1 MPALPLVPDDPR
13 EIGRYRLTGRLG
25 EGGQGVVYLGE
36 GPSGER
42 AAVKVL
48 KHADARARERFAREM
63 AAARRVAPF
72 ATAAVL
78 DSSAEGP
85 LPYVASEFVD
95 GPSLQE
101 RVAEGG
107 PLRGGDLQR
116 LAVNTASA
124 LAAIH
129 AAGIVHRDL
138 KPANVL
144 LGPDGPRVVDFGI
157 ARAIDAET
165 RTQMVGTP
173 AYFAPEWLRDVPP
186 TVKSDV
192 FAWAGTMVFAATGR
206 PPFGGGTTVEA
217 MMHRIATADPD
228 LTGVPDALRPLLSE
242 CLAKEPDRRPSS
254 RDLAMR
260 LIDPTSRPAA
270 DITRPQAPYPGPP
283 VPVPPAPGPDHP
295 GGPSP
300 FGPATDPSP
309 SRNLTQPHRRP
320 PVPGPPPP
328 AGDGS
333 GGSDGRGGRGGGST
347 RVIVGAAAAVVL
359 AIACATAVLL
369 LNRGG
374 GADKPSTTASQ
385 RSPAPSGR
393 SSSPSGGGS
402 GGGTGGGR
410 SVPAAFGGTWE
421 GELTQKGGIT
431 LGDTGTKVTM
441 RLAGGSDGGT
451 AEYDQWGCR
460 TRLTVSAVSGSKV
473 DFDETALTSTG
484 ADRFCTGG
492 PVSLTRVPGGLQ
504 YTSTGIGTTSGTLR
518 KVG

>member
-1 MPALPLVPDDPR
+1 MPALPLAPGDPR

-48 KHADARARERFAREM
+48 KNADERARARFAREM
-63 AAARRVAPF
+63 DAARLVAPF

-101 RVAEGG
+101 RVADRG
-107 PLRGGDLQR
+107 PLRGGDVQR

-173 AYFAPEWLRDVPP
+173 AYFAPEWLRDHPP

-206 PPFGGGTTVEA
+206 PPFGGAVTVEA

-228 LTGVPDALRPLLSE
+228 LTGVPDALRPLLAE
-242 CLAKEPDRRPSS
+242 CLAKDPDRRPSS

-260 LIDPTSRPAA
+260 LIDPSP
-270 DITRPQAPYPGPP
+270 PQAPLSRRDVTQPQPYPGPP
-283 VPVPPAPGPDHP
+283 VPVPPPPGPYPGGGASGPSTNPLPPRDPTQPHPPLLTTSPPPGPD
-295 GGPSP
+295 GGGRVSGRRVRMAVAALGALVLIGGVAGLIYKGDGDGKPSDDSS
-300 FGPATDPSP
+300 GRTIGQTSAPATP
-309 SRNLTQPHRRP
+309 T
-320 PVPGPPPP
+320 
-328 AGDGS
+328 DG
-333 GGSDGRGGRGGGST
+333 
-347 RVIVGAAAAVVL
+347 A
-359 AIACATAVLL
+359 
-369 LNRGG
+369 
-374 GADKPSTTASQ
+374 
-385 RSPAPSGR
+385 
-393 SSSPSGGGS
+393 S
-402 GGGTGGGR
+402 GGGTPSGGASSGGR
-410 SVPAAFGGTWE
+410 SLPAAFGGTWE
-421 GELTQKGGIT
+421 GTLTQKGGIT
-431 LGDTGTKVTM
+431 IGDVSTKVTM
-441 RLAGGSDGGT
+441 HLTGGGDGGT
-451 AEYDQWGCR
+451 ADYDRWGCQ
-460 TRLTVSAVSGSKV
+460 TRLTVSAVSGAQV
-473 DFDETALTSTG
+473 DFDETAIRSTG
-484 ADRFCTGG
+484 SEGFCTGG
-492 PVSLTRVPGGLQ
+492 PVSLKQVSGGLE
-504 YTSTGIGTTSGTLR
+504 YTSTGIGTTSGTLH
-518 KVG
+518 KTG

>member
-42 AAVKVL
+42 VAVKVL

-101 RVAEGG
+101 RVADGG

-173 AYFAPEWLRDVPP
+173 AYFAPEWLRDLPP

-206 PPFGGGTTVEA
+206 PPFGGGVTVEA

-242 CLAKEPDRRPSS
+242 CLAKDPDRRPSS

-283 VPVPPAPGPDHP
+283 VPVPVPPAPGPGQA

-309 SRNLTQPHRRP
+309 SRNLTQPHPQP

-328 AGDGS
+328 AD
-333 GGSDGRGGRGGGST
+333 DGRGGGGGRTT
-347 RVIVGAAAAVVL
+347 RVVVGAAAAVVL
-359 AIACATAVLL
+359 AIACATAVIL

-374 GADKPSTTASQ
+374 GSDTPSTTASQ
-385 RSPAPSGR
+385 RSPAPSER
-393 SSSPSGGGS
+393 SSSPSGGGTAGS
-402 GGGTGGGR
+402 GGR

-421 GELTQKGGIT
+421 GELTQTGGIT
-431 LGDTGTKVTM
+431 FGDVSTKVTM
-441 RLAGGSDGGT
+441 RLTGGGDGGT
-451 AEYDQWGCR
+451 AVYDRWDCR

-473 DFDETALTSTG
+473 DFDETAVTSTG
-484 ADRFCTGG
+484 SDRFCTGG
-492 PVSLTRVPGGLQ
+492 PVSLTRVPGGLE

>member
-13 EIGRYRLTGRLG
+13 AIGRYRLTGRLG

-42 AAVKVL
+42 VAVKVL
-48 KHADARARERFAREM
+48 KNADARARERFAREM
-63 AAARRVAPF
+63 AAARQVAPF

-101 RVAEGG
+101 RVADAG

-157 ARAIDAET
+157 ARAVDAET

-173 AYFAPEWLRDVPP
+173 AYFAPEWLRDHPP

-206 PPFGGGTTVEA
+206 PPFGGAVTVEA

-242 CLAKEPDRRPSS
+242 CLAKDPDRRPSS

-260 LIDPTSRPAA
+260 LIDPTSRPAP
-270 DITRPQAPYPGPP
+270 DITRPQQPYGGPP
-283 VPVPPAPGPDHP
+283 VPVPPAPGPDA
-295 GGPSP
+295 GGGSFPS
-300 FGPATDPSP
+300 GPATDPSP
-309 SRNLTQPHRRP
+309 SRNLTQPHPQP
-320 PVPGPPPP
+320 PVPGPPP
-328 AGDGS
+328 AD
-333 GGSDGRGGRGGGST
+333 DRRGGGRNT
-347 RVIVGAAAAVVL
+347 RVIVGAAAAIVL
-359 AIACATAVLL
+359 AIACATAVIL
-369 LNRGG
+369 LNKGG
-374 GADKPSTTASQ
+374 GSDSPVTASSHNSPAQSSSSSATSPST
-385 RSPAPSGR
+385 
-393 SSSPSGGGS
+393 SGGGDGSGGNGS
-402 GGGTGGGR
+402 GGGGGAL
-410 SVPAAFGGTWE
+410 PAAFGGTWE
-421 GELTQKGGIT
+421 GTLTQKGGIT
-431 LGDTGTKVTM
+431 IGDASTTVTVH
-441 RLAGGSDGGT
+441 LAGGSDGGT
-451 AEYDQWGCR
+451 AEYPRWGCQ
-460 TRLTVSAVSGSKV
+460 TRLTVSGVSGSKV
-473 DFDETALTSTG
+473 DFDETAVRSTG
-484 ADRFCTGG
+484 SAGFCTGG
-492 PVSLTRVPGGLQ
+492 PVSLEQVSGGLR
-504 YTSTGIGTTSGTLR
+504 YTSTGIGTTSGTLH

>member
-1 MPALPLVPDDPR
+1 MPALPLVTDDPR

-42 AAVKVL
+42 VAVKVL
-48 KHADARARERFAREM
+48 KNADARARERFGREM
-63 AAARRVAPF
+63 AAARQVAPF

-78 DSSAEGP
+78 DSSGEGP
-85 LPYVASEFVD
+85 LPYVVSEFVD

-101 RVAEGG
+101 RVGDGG

-165 RTQMVGTP
+165 RTQVVGTP
-173 AYFAPEWLRDVPP
+173 AYFAPEWLRDHPP

-206 PPFGGGTTVEA
+206 PPFGGAVTVEA

-242 CLAKEPDRRPSS
+242 CLAKDPARRPSS

-260 LIDPTSRPAA
+260 LIDPTSRPAP
-270 DITRPQAPYPGPP
+270 DITRPQAPYEGPP
-283 VPVPPAPGPDHP
+283 VPIPPAPVPHP
-295 GGPSP
+295 GGGSSSS
-300 FGPATDPSP
+300 GPTTDPFP
-309 SRNLTQPHRRP
+309 PRNLTQPYPQP

-328 AGDGS
+328 
-333 GGSDGRGGRGGGST
+333 SDEGRGGRGGRST
-347 RVIVGAAAAVVL
+347 RVIVGAAAVVVL
-359 AIACATAVLL
+359 AIACATAVIL
-369 LNRGG
+369 LNGG
-374 GADKPSTTASQ
+374 DGSDTPSTAATRTA
-385 RSPAPSGR
+385 RGAPPATS
-393 SSSPSGGGS
+393 STATTSSPSGGNPA
-402 GGGTGGGR
+402 GGGTTL
-410 SVPAAFGGTWE
+410 PASFAGTWK
-421 GELTQKGGIT
+421 GTLTQKGGLTFGDVTTTAT
-431 LGDTGTKVTM
+431 LRLTG
-441 RLAGGSDGGT
+441 GGDGGT
-451 AEYDQWGCR
+451 ADYETWGCHM
-460 TRLTVSAVSGSKV
+460 RLKVSSVSGATA
-473 DFDETALTSTG
+473 DFQETLVSNTG
-484 ADRFCTGG
+484 TEAGCTDDTL
-492 PVSLTRVPGGLQ
+492 SLKQVPGGLQ
-504 YTSTGIGTTSGTLR
+504 YTSVGLGTTSGTLTR
-518 KVG
+518 AG

>member
-1 MPALPLVPDDPR
+1 MPVQPLVPDDPR

-42 AAVKVL
+42 VAVKVL
-48 KHADARARERFAREM
+48 KNADARARERFAREM
-63 AAARRVAPF
+63 AAARQVAPF
-72 ATAAVL
+72 ATAAGL

-101 RVAEGG
+101 RVADAG

-173 AYFAPEWLRDVPP
+173 AYFAPEWLRDRPP

-206 PPFGGGTTVEA
+206 PPFAGAVTVEA

-228 LTGVPDALRPLLSE
+228 LTGVPDTLRPLLSE
-242 CLAKEPDRRPSS
+242 CLAKDPGRRPSS

-260 LIDPTSRPAA
+260 LIDPTTRPAP
-270 DITRPQAPYPGPP
+270 DVTRPQAPYGGPP
-283 VPVPPAPGPDHP
+283 VPVPPAPGPNA
-295 GGPSP
+295 GGGASPS
-300 FGPATDPSP
+300 GPATDPFAP
-309 SRNLTQPHRRP
+309 RNLTQPHPQP

-328 AGDGS
+328 AH
-333 GGSDGRGGRGGGST
+333 DGRGHGRST
-347 RVIVGAAAAVVL
+347 RVIVAAAAAV
-359 AIACATAVLL
+359 AIACATAVILL
-369 LNRGG
+369 TKSG
-374 GADKPSTTASQ
+374 DSDTPVTASSHG
-385 RSPAPSGR
+385 SPAQN
-393 SSSPSGGGS
+393 SSSASPSPSGGGNGS
-402 GGGTGGGR
+402 GGAGG
-410 SVPAAFGGTWE
+410 SLPAAFGGTWE
-421 GELTQKGGIT
+421 GTLTQQGGIT
-431 LGDTGTKVTM
+431 IGDVSTTVTVH
-441 RLAGGSDGGT
+441 LTGGSDGGT
-451 AEYDQWGCR
+451 AEYLRWGCQ
-460 TRLTVSAVSGSKV
+460 TRLKVSSVSGSKV
-473 DFDETALTSTG
+473 DFDETTIRSTG
-484 ADRFCTGG
+484 SEGFCTGG
-492 PVSLTRVPGGLQ
+492 PVSLEQVSGGLR
-504 YTSTGIGTTSGTLR
+504 YTSTGIGTTSGTLH
-518 KVG
+518 KIG